1 MSHCAWPLPQQQQ
14 LAPAPVEGGLLGAAA
29 LAGDVHAL
37 VVGAQESGGIGWSLE
52 QAQHCLH
59 AFLAGSGHLGRAEV
73 LHTRSAT
80 HRRRGGSTTS
90 ADSLEGAEK
99 ARATSRRSSVID
111 MRVVDARIYAMVHAH
126 GWLAIHLEYDWR
138 VPPSS

>member
-1 MSHCAWPLPQQQQ
+1 
-14 LAPAPVEGGLLGAAA
+14 VEGGLLGAAA
-29 LAGDVHAL
+29 LAGNVHAL
-37 VVGAQESGGIGWSLE
+37 VVGAQESGGIAWSLE

-59 AFLAGSGHLGRAEV
+59 VFFADSGHLGRAEV

-90 ADSLEGAEK
+90 GDSLEGAEK

-111 MRVVDARIYAMVHAH
+111 MRVVDARIYAMVHA
-126 GWLAIHLEYDWR
+126 WLAIHLEYDWR